1 MIDLYLITGFL
12 GAGKTTFLK
21 QVISQN
27 PHRKFGI
34 IMNEFGKTGIDGKL
48 VRNDAHELIE
58 INRGSIFCDCLK
70 LSFIESL
77 KDMAEKPVEVVFV
90 EGSGLADPSNIGEIL
105 DAASVLVGNTYRYR
119 GAVCLVDAAHYSE
132 QQVDLASISRQIE
145 FSHLAIMNKADLV
158 TDEVLASVT
167 NQIRAINP
175 MMPIEK
181 AEFGILSFNVLE
193 ADFLQGQT
201 VKSESTSNK
210 IDNKPFTVTLT
221 YEGSAEEDN
230 LREFLSSMEGLAWR
244 AKGFALLA
252 TGLHK
257 VDFVAGRIDIKQ
269 VDEDHP
275 TEMVFLSKI
284 GNGIVRPLAET
295 WGKTMGKL
303 EMRLRN

>member
-21 QVISQN
+21 QVIRQN
-27 PHRKFGI
+27 PQKKFGI

-48 VRNDAHELIE
+48 VRDHAHELIE

-105 DAASVLVGNTYRYR
+105 DAAALLVGDTYRYR
-119 GAVCLVDAAHYSE
+119 GSVCLVDAAHYSE

-145 FSHLAIMNKADLV
+145 FSHLAVMNKADLV
-158 TDEVLASVT
+158 SPSELTAVERHLRSINAAM
-167 NQIRAINP
+167 QI
-175 MMPIEK
+175 EQ
-181 AEFGILSFNVLE
+181 AEFGELSFNLLE
-193 ADFLQGQT
+193 TNFLKGQT

-221 YEGSAEEDN
+221 YQGIAEEN
-230 LREFLSSMEGLAWR
+230 QLREFLSAMAEQAWR
-244 AKGFALLA
+244 AKGFVLL
-252 TGLHK
+252 TNGLHK
-257 VDFVAGRIDIKQ
+257 VDLVAGRIDMERIE
-269 VDEDHP
+269 EDHP
-275 TEMVFLSKI
+275 VEMVFLSKI

-295 WGKTMGKL
+295 WSKTMGKL
-303 EMRLRN
+303 EMKLRN